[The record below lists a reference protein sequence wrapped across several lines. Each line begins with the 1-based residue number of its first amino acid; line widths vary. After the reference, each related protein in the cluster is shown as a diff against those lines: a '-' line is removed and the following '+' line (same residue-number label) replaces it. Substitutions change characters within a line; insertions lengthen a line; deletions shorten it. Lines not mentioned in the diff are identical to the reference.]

1 MIENMRYKTQAVL
14 PTVYD
19 ESLSYYEL
27 LNKVIYKLNEV
38 IDTVNAMTEQQDE
51 DEENQV

>member
-1 MIENMRYKTQAVL
+1 MIEELRYKTQAVL

-19 ESLSYYEL
+19 DSLSYYEL

-38 IDTVNAMTEQQDE
+38 IETVNAMVEQQNE